1 MRLMLLVITLAVIT
15 GKLAGG
21 RLDRLPHAGVRCA
34 PLALVGLALQLAPLP
49 TPAAMALL
57 YLSFALLLVFTAA
70 NLRRPGFP
78 LILLGVVLNLAV
90 IVANAG
96 MPVSLSAIVASGQQD
111 TLGEL
116 AEDGDGVKHHLAD
129 PSTRLLP
136 LGDVLAVP
144 PPVKQVISVG
154 DIAVDA
160 GIFWF
165 VVGVMRAGSRR
176 RRPFRPEPETIARG

>member
-21 RLDRLPHAGVRCA
+21 RLDRLPHAGVRWA
-34 PLALVGLALQLAPLP
+34 LLALVGLALQLAPLP
-49 TPAAMALL
+49 APTALTLL
-57 YLSFALLLVFTAA
+57 YLSFALLLVFAAA
-70 NLRRPGFP
+70 NLRRPGFL
-78 LILLGVVLNLAV
+78 LILLGMVLNLAV
-90 IVANAG
+90 IGANAG
-96 MPVSLSAIVASGQQD
+96 MPVSRSAIVASGQQD

-160 GIFWF
+160 GVFWF
-165 VVGVMRAGSRR
+165 VAGAMGPRR
-176 RRPFRPEPETIARG
+176 RRPLRPEPKTVARG

>member
-1 MRLMLLVITLAVIT
+1 MRLMLLVISLAVIT
-15 GKLAGG
+15 GRLTGG
-21 RLDRLPHAGVRCA
+21 RLDRLPRAGVRWTL
-34 PLALVGLALQLAPLP
+34 LALVGLALQLAPLP
-49 TPAAMALL
+49 GPAAMVLL
-57 YLSFALLLVFTAA
+57 YLSFALLLAFAAA

-90 IVANAG
+90 IGANAG
-96 MPVSLSAIVASGQQD
+96 MPVSRSAIVASGQQA

-116 AEDGDGVKHHLAD
+116 AEDGDGVKHHLAS

-144 PPVKQVISVG
+144 PPVKQVISLG

-165 VVGVMRAGSRR
+165 VVAAMGPRR
-176 RRPFRPEPETIARG
+176 RRRVRREPETVARG

>member
-21 RLDRLPHAGVRCA
+21 RLDRLPQAGVRW
-34 PLALVGLALQLAPLP
+34 PLLALVGLALQLAPLP
-49 TPAAMALL
+49 GPAAMALL
-57 YLSFALLLVFTAA
+57 YLSFAVLLAFAAA
-70 NLRRPGFP
+70 NLRQPGFP

-90 IVANAG
+90 IGANAG
-96 MPVSLSAIVASGQQD
+96 MPVARSAIVASGQQD

-116 AEDGDGVKHHLAD
+116 AEDGDGVKHHLAG

-165 VVGVMRAGSRR
+165 VVGAMRPRR
-176 RRPFRPEPETIARG
+176 RRLLRREPGTVARG

>member
-1 MRLMLLVITLAVIT
+1 MRNRMKRIAVSFGWLA
-15 GKLAGG
+15 
-21 RLDRLPHAGVRCA
+21 
-34 PLALVGLALQLAPLP
+34 AL
-49 TPAAMALL
+49 
-57 YLSFALLLVFTAA
+57 
-70 NLRRPGFP
+70 
-78 LILLGVVLNLAV
+78 
-90 IVANAG
+90 
-96 MPVSLSAIVASGQQD
+96 IVASGQQD

-116 AEDGDGVKHHLAD
+116 TEDGDGVKHHLAG

-165 VVGVMRAGSRR
+165 VVGVMRAAGPRR
-176 RRPFRPEPETIARG
+176 RRPLGSEPGTVARG

>member
-1 MRLMLLVITLAVIT
+1 MRLMLPVITLAVIT

-21 RLDRLPHAGVRCA
+21 RLDRLPHAGVRWA

-49 TPAAMALL
+49 APAAMALL
-57 YLSFALLLVFTAA
+57 YLSFALLLVFAAA

-78 LILLGVVLNLAV
+78 LILLGVVLNLMV
-90 IVANAG
+90 IGANAG

-144 PPVKQVISVG
+144 PPVRQVISVG

-165 VVGVMRAGSRR
+165 IVGVMRAGSRR
-176 RRPFRPEPETIARG
+176 RRPFRPEPETTARG

>member
-1 MRLMLLVITLAVIT
+1 MRLMLLVVTLAVIT
-15 GKLAGG
+15 GRLAGG
-21 RLDRLPHAGVRCA
+21 RLGRLPRAGVRWTL
-34 PLALVGLALQLAPLP
+34 LALAGLALQLAPVPASAALP
-49 TPAAMALL
+49 LL
-57 YLSFALLLVFTAA
+57 YLSFALLLVFAAA
-70 NLRRPGFP
+70 NLRQPGFP

-96 MPVSLSAIVASGQQD
+96 MPVSRSAIVASGQRA

-116 AEDGDGVKHHLAD
+116 AEDGDGVKHHLAG
-129 PSTRLLP
+129 PSTALLA

-144 PPVKQVISVG
+144 PPVRQVISVG

-165 VVGVMRAGSRR
+165 VVGAMGPRR
-176 RRPFRPEPETIARG
+176 RRPLRPEPETVARG

>member
-21 RLDRLPHAGVRCA
+21 RLDRLPHAGVRWA
-34 PLALVGLALQLAPLP
+34 LLALVGLALQLAPLP
-49 TPAAMALL
+49 APAALTLL
-57 YLSFALLLVFTAA
+57 YLSFALLLVFAAA
-70 NLRRPGFP
+70 NLRRPGFL
-78 LILLGVVLNLAV
+78 LILLGMVLNLAV
-90 IVANAG
+90 IGANAG
-96 MPVSLSAIVASGQQD
+96 MPVSRSAIVASGQQD

-116 AEDGDGVKHHLAD
+116 AEDGDGVKHHLAG
-129 PSTRLLP
+129 PSTQLLP

-160 GIFWF
+160 GVFWF
-165 VVGVMRAGSRR
+165 VAGAMGPRR
-176 RRPFRPEPETIARG
+176 RRPLRPEPKTVARG

>member
-1 MRLMLLVITLAVIT
+1 MRLMLLVVGLAVIT
-15 GKLAGG
+15 GWLAGG
-21 RLDRLPHAGVRCA
+21 RLDRLPHAGVRW
-34 PLALVGLALQLAPLP
+34 PLLALVGLALQLAPLP
-49 TPAAMALL
+49 GSAALALL
-57 YLSFALLLVFTAA
+57 YLSFALLLGFAAA

-78 LILLGVVLNLAV
+78 LILLGVTLNLAV
-90 IVANAG
+90 IAANGG
-96 MPVSLSAIVASGQQD
+96 MPVSRSAIVASGQQD

-116 AEDGDGVKHHLAD
+116 ATDGDGVKHQLAG

-144 PPVKQVISVG
+144 PPVRQVISVG

-165 VVGVMRAGSRR
+165 VVAAMALRR
-176 RRPFRPEPETIARG
+176 RRPLPEPETVARG

>member
-1 MRLMLLVITLAVIT
+1 
-15 GKLAGG
+15 
-21 RLDRLPHAGVRCA
+21 
-34 PLALVGLALQLAPLP
+34 
-49 TPAAMALL
+49 
-57 YLSFALLLVFTAA
+57 
-70 NLRRPGFP
+70 
-78 LILLGVVLNLAV
+78 VVLNLAV
-90 IVANAG
+90 IGANAG
-96 MPVSLSAIVASGQQD
+96 MPVSRSAIVASGQQD

-116 AEDGDGVKHHLAD
+116 AEDGDGVKHHLAG

-165 VVGVMRAGSRR
+165 VVGAMSPRR
-176 RRPFRPEPETIARG
+176 RRLLRREPGTVARG